1 MSVVW
6 IKVNREK
13 KTHSAYSDGIQVSPN
28 DEIVSDDTKK
38 ITNYEFLNTSILLGA
53 VGSSH
58 GTAYI
63 KKYFPIRWKT
73 SNIQYWNEDTT
84 TDLAEFFE
92 DMANEYQNKYSE
104 PLKNTVILSINGN
117 LFWINSVRDG
127 KIWQVSRINKNFIC
141 AGAPEN
147 EAKTLLYYNENID
160 PQDLLNTLA
169 KVQTTTNTNLYKIEN
184 ISYDYI

>member
-13 KTHSAYSDGIQVSPN
+13 KTHSAYSDGLQVSPD

-58 GTAYI
+58 GTAYS
-63 KKYFPIRWKT
+63 KKYFPSRWKT
-73 SNIQYWNEDTT
+73 SN
-84 TDLAEFFE
+84 
-92 DMANEYQNKYSE
+92 SE
-104 PLKNTVILSINGN
+104 PLRNTVILSINGN
-117 LFWINSVRDG
+117 LFWINGVRDG

-169 KVQTTTNTNLYKIEN
+169 KVQTTTNTNLNKI
-184 ISYDYI
+184 

>member
-6 IKVNREK
+6 IKVDRDN
-13 KTHSAYSDGIQVSPN
+13 KTHSAYSDGLQLSPD
-28 DEIVSDDTKK
+28 DEIVSNNTKK
-38 ITNYEFLNTSILLGA
+38 ITHYKFFNTSILLGS

-58 GTAYI
+58 GSAYI

-92 DMANEYQNKYSE
+92 SMANEYEKKYSQ

-117 LFWINSVRDG
+117 LFLIVSAFDG
-127 KIWQVSRINKNFIC
+127 KIWQVSRTNENFIC

-147 EAKTLLYYNENID
+147 ETKTLLYYNENID

-184 ISYDYI
+184 IKYE